1 MSRTAYVNGL
11 YLPHSQ
17 AVVHVEDRGYQFADG
32 VYEVVGVRNGRLFD
46 EEPHLDRLDRSL
58 DQLAIP
64 RPMSRA
70 ALKVIMREVLRR
82 NRLRDG
88 MIYIQMT
95 RGAAPRAH
103 AFPKDCETS
112 VVVSAYRAKPVGLAD
127 LRQGVTVITVPDIR
141 WKRCDIKT
149 ISLLSNVLGKQ
160 KAVEAGAFEAW
171 HVDAQGCITEGSATN
186 AWIVTKEGQLVT
198 RHADDA
204 ILSGI
209 ARGKLLALARKRGLS
224 LVERPFTVEEAKAAR
239 EAFITSTTNYLL
251 PVVRIDETTVGN
263 GRPGAVTR
271 KLQNWYMA
279 YLDREGAAA

>member
-186 AWIVTKEGQLVT
+186 AWIVTKEGQL
-198 RHADDA
+198 
-204 ILSGI
+204 
-209 ARGKLLALARKRGLS
+209 GKLLALARKRGLS